1 MKVRGLCF
9 LGTGLLA
16 VALAGCND
24 AGGSGSNA
32 GGSSTSGST
41 AVSSTSVDSVK
52 TQSGAGTAQDPDATN
67 PGSKGTDSRASA
79 DPGRITIVSSLPRT
93 GNARQQTDTIV
104 NGIRMAI
111 DEVDSRIGDFEITY
125 RDYDDATASA
135 GEWTQDQEA
144 ANANRAAADPNV
156 MVYIGPYNSGA
167 AKTSIPILNAAHLLM
182 VSPAC
187 TAVWLTKPNPD
198 NPQELAN
205 YRKDGINFVRV
216 VPTDDVQGP
225 LGAEWA
231 KEMGMKRVFVLDDN
245 EVYGR
250 GLAKLFEDHCDE
262 IGLEVVG
269 HDSIDA
275 KALEFRSL
283 MTKIKSRDPD
293 LVYFGGTTQTK
304 GGQIAKDMLAV
315 GLRAKLMAPDGCMET
330 AFIEAAGPENV
341 NDRCYITFGGI
352 PAEAFQNATPEFIE
366 KNKAAKEFVDAYQR
380 RFGRMPEAYAIY
392 GYEAGKVAL
401 EAIRRAGK
409 KDRAAIVS
417 ACLGIKDFH
426 GALGTWSFDANG
438 DTTMKKLSGSTV
450 HDGKFKFVKLLGE

>member
-1 MKVRGLCF
+1 MKRHVLI
-9 LGTGLLA
+9 
-16 VALAGCND
+16 LAGIFSLFNAALIVGCD
-24 AGGSGSNA
+24 QGGTRPSGGTSS
-32 GGSSTSGST
+32 GGSSTSGS
-41 AVSSTSVDSVK
+41 AVNGT
-52 TQSGAGTAQDPDATN
+52 GTATSSSSNTTTTPAESAT
-67 PGSKGTDSRASA
+67 TTTSA
-79 DPGRITIVSSLPRT
+79 APTAEPTKITIVSSLPRT

-104 NGIRMAI
+104 NGIRMAL
-111 DEVDSRIGDFEITY
+111 DEVNSRVGDFEITY

-144 ANANRAAADPNV
+144 ANANKAAADPNV
-156 MVYIGPYNSGA
+156 MAYIGPYNSGA

-182 VSPAC
+182 ISPAN

-198 NPQELAN
+198 NPKELEN
-205 YRKDGINFVRV
+205 YRKDGINYTRV
-216 VPTDDVQGP
+216 CPTDDIQGP

-231 KEMGMKRVFVLDDN
+231 KEMGIKRVFVLDDN

-262 IGLEVVG
+262 IGVEIVG

-283 MTKIKSRDPD
+283 MTKIKSKNPD

-304 GGQIAKDMLAV
+304 GGQIAKDMVAV
-315 GLRAKLMAPDGCMET
+315 GLSAKLMVPDGCMET

-341 NDRCYITFGGI
+341 NDRCFITFGGL
-352 PAEAFQNATPEFIE
+352 PAEAFENADAAFIA
-366 KNKAAKEFVDAYQR
+366 KNKAAKDFVDAYQK
-380 RFGRMPEAYAIY
+380 RFGKLPEAYAIY

-409 KDRAAIVS
+409 KDRSAIVA

-426 GALGTWSFDANG
+426 GALGTWSFDSNG
-438 DTTMKKLSGSTV
+438 DTTLKKLSGNTV

>member
-1 MKVRGLCF
+1 MRFRGLYCLLF
-9 LGTGLLA
+9 GASSLLGVAVLLS
-16 VALAGCND
+16 GC
-24 AGGSGSNA
+24 GPSGKD
-32 GGSSTSGST
+32 ST
-41 AVSSTSVDSVK
+41 AGSTSVSASTSSSSSSAAPEK
-52 TQSGAGTAQDPDATN
+52 TDGAKGSDATT
-67 PGSKGTDSRASA
+67 PGSNRADSRTAA
-79 DPGRITIVSSLPRT
+79 EPGKITIVSSLPRT
-93 GNARQQTDTIV
+93 GNARQQTDSIV
-104 NGIRMAI
+104 NGIKMAI
-111 DEVDSRIGDFEITY
+111 DEVDGRVGDFEITY

-182 VSPAC
+182 ISPAC
-187 TAVWLTKPNPD
+187 TGVWLTKPNPD
-198 NPQELAN
+198 NPHELEN
-205 YRKDGINFVRV
+205 YRKEGINFVRV

-231 KEMGMKRVFVLDDN
+231 KQMGMKRVFVLDDN

-250 GLAKLFEDHCDE
+250 GLAKLFADHCDE

-269 HDSIDA
+269 QDSIDA

-283 MTKIKSRDPD
+283 MTKIKSKDPD
-293 LVYFGGTTQTK
+293 LIYFGGTTQTK
-304 GGQIAKDMLAV
+304 GGQIAKDMVAV

-341 NDRCYITFGGI
+341 NDRCFITFGGI
-352 PAEAFQNATPEFIE
+352 PAEAFENATREFIE
-366 KNKAAKEFVDAYQR
+366 KNKSAKDFVDAYQK
-380 RFGRMPEAYAIY
+380 RFGRLPEAYAIY
-392 GYEAGKVAL
+392 GYEAAKVAL

-409 KDRAAIVS
+409 KDRTAIVA

-438 DTTMKKLSGSTV
+438 DTTLKKLSGNTIEN
-450 HDGKFKFVKLLGE
+450 GKFVFKKLLGE